1 MLMLAI
7 SISFCPLTML
17 LTKGLDTG
25 QEAPQGVSKNGYHRN
40 HLHIEKNY
48 LRKYHEYSTLTK
60 NHRTLGTE
68 NYLLDVTTSSVSH
81 SF

>member
-25 QEAPQGVSKNGYHRN
+25 QEAPQGGFKEMLPSQPFTYREKTFEKVS
-40 HLHIEKNY
+40 
-48 LRKYHEYSTLTK
+48 
-60 NHRTLGTE
+60 
-68 NYLLDVTTSSVSH
+68 
-81 SF
+81 